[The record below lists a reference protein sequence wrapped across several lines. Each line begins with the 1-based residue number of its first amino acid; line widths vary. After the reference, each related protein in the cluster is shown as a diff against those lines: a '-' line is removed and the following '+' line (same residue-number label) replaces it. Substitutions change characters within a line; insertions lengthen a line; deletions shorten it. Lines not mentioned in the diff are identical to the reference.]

1 MDCREVKDSLSAYL
15 DQVLDKLN
23 EDKIK
28 EHLKECQACQEEL
41 ASLKMALNFLKNS
54 QEVSPPVDFRSNLRS
69 RLEEV
74 KQEEQVL
81 TQPKWINRFQKH
93 WFKVGAVAAAAILIL
108 IVGLPSLIQEQHYDI
123 AAQKETTDDMQ
134 AWNFADG
141 KASERAGQ
149 DTATQNIVQDN
160 DMQMSKVEDY
170 GANNSMKNSAMPESG
185 AEQWTS
191 QGEPKLLD
199 EAKSKSAEA
208 PERKV
213 ITEGSIGLEVTS
225 ITKISEKIVKSVEAK
240 GGFIQRTYFNEQQN
254 GMAQLVLRIPVED
267 FEQVLDGILKLGK
280 VRFKETNGQDVTEE
294 YLDTEARLYTLKTQ
308 EERLLALIKE
318 GKNLEEIL
326 KIEKELQR
334 VREEIEK
341 LEGRLKVINDLAG
354 LATLNVE
361 LYQDSL
367 VPAASSSIEAPG
379 IKGVFQRMVNAVID
393 SSNNLL
399 NFFGLSVVF
408 FGGALPYLVLLVL
421 AGAGYYWAKRRYFN
435 NKR

>member
-23 EDKIK
+23 EEKIK

-41 ASLKMALNFLKNS
+41 ASLKIAINFLKNGA
-54 QEVSPPVDFRSNLRS
+54 EVSPPTNFRTNLRT
-69 RLEEV
+69 RLEEI
-74 KQEEQVL
+74 KQEEKVL
-81 TQPKWINRFQKH
+81 TQPKWIKRFQRH
-93 WFKVGAVAAAAILIL
+93 WFKVGAVAAVAILIFA
-108 IVGLPSLIQEQHYDI
+108 VGLPALIQKPQHNI
-123 AAQKETTDDMQ
+123 AQQETTDEGLR
-134 AWNFADG
+134 AWILADG
-141 KASERAGQ
+141 AKSTNRQELAGQ
-149 DTATQNIVQDN
+149 DTPTQDTANQDMAAQDIAQDS
-160 DMQMSKVEDY
+160 DMRMSNAETF
-170 GANNSMKNSAMPESG
+170 GASS
-185 AEQWTS
+185 TR
-191 QGEPKLLD
+191 
-199 EAKSKSAEA
+199 SKKAEA

-213 ITEGSIGLEVTS
+213 ITEGSIGLEVSS
-225 ITKISEKIVKSVEAK
+225 ITKTSEKIIKLVEAK

-254 GMAQLVLRIPVED
+254 GSAQLVLRIPAED
-267 FEQVLDGILKLGK
+267 FEKVLEEVLKLGK
-280 VRFKETNGQDVTEE
+280 VRFKETNGQDVTAE
-294 YLDTEARLYTLKTQ
+294 YLDTEARLITLKTQ
-308 EERLLALIKE
+308 ETRLLALIEE

-326 KIEKELQR
+326 QIEKELQR

-367 VPAASSSIEAPG
+367 VPATSSSIEAPG
-379 IKGVFQRMVNAVID
+379 VKGVFQRMINAVID

-399 NFFGLSVVF
+399 NFVGLFVVF
-408 FGGALPYLVLLVL
+408 FGGALPYLILLIL